1 VTLLDPY
8 TGKKKMIKH
17 YNAFLNKWN
26 RVKDNI
32 GDGAFGKVFMC
43 EPKTEF
49 KFDPECKGSNKHTLL
64 GYDSFTI
71 RKIPIPRSKNGDIR
85 GTLIGNEITVKE
97 KFIHPHLIEK
107 VCIYK
112 NQKNFYVL
120 QEHRIGGNLLSQ
132 VPYNLKNFSEVRTSL
147 IVMQLICAL
156 KHLHDQS
163 VVHRDFKT

>member
-1 VTLLDPY
+1 
-8 TGKKKMIKH
+8 MIKH

-85 GTLIGNEITVKE
+85 GTLIGNEIGDNCEREV
-97 KFIHPHLIEK
+97 HPSSLDREGMH
-107 VCIYK
+107 
-112 NQKNFYVL
+112 L
-120 QEHRIGGNLLSQ
+120 QEPKEFLCFAGASNWWQ
-132 VPYNLKNFSEVRTSL
+132 PTFSSAV
-147 IVMQLICAL
+147 IN
-156 KHLHDQS
+156 D
-163 VVHRDFKT
+163 